1 MAAMTTTALELLLLY
16 LARPAA
22 ALLVVLWGS
31 GALSSLS
38 WLGSLA
44 VAAVL
49 SVSVA
54 WLVAPPLAF
63 LLPGLPGLPG
73 LLPPGVVE
81 PAAPHFAVE
90 ILRGAALGLGAAAPI
105 WAARTAGGWA
115 GQRWQLGGGPS
126 PIAALYV
133 VLLGA
138 ALVAVDGP
146 ILLTAALAKSYDLA
160 ALAAP
165 LWVASFDVSAAGH
178 WLGAA
183 AQLGLPVLAAVAL
196 AELSL
201 AAATRAGGAAAAAW
215 PTSAIAPAL
224 VTVLL
229 APLVPL
235 LTGALI
241 ALVRRGLS

>member
-1 MAAMTTTALELLLLY
+1 MSSMTSSALELLLLH

-22 ALLVVLWGS
+22 ALLILLWGS
-31 GALSSLS
+31 GALSWMS

-63 LLPGLPGLPG
+63 VLPGLPG
-73 LLPPGVVE
+73 LLPVGVAE
-81 PAAPHFAVE
+81 PEAAHFAVE

-126 PIAALYV
+126 PVAALYAA
-133 VLLGA
+133 LLGVA
-138 ALVAVDGP
+138 FVAVDGP
-146 ILLTAALAKSYDLA
+146 ILLPAALARSYDLA

-165 LWVASFDVSAAGH
+165 LEAASLDVISIGR

-183 AQLGLPVLAAVAL
+183 VQLGLPVLAAVAL

-224 VTVLL
+224 VTLLL

>member
-1 MAAMTTTALELLLLY
+1 MTSSVLELLLLH

-31 GALSSLS
+31 GALSWMS

-49 SVSVA
+49 SLSVA

-63 LLPGLPGLPG
+63 VLPVSLPGLAFPS
-73 LLPPGVVE
+73 
-81 PAAPHFAVE
+81 AQHFAVE

-126 PIAALYV
+126 PIAALYAA
-133 VLLGA
+133 LLGLA
-138 ALVAVDGP
+138 FVAVDGP
-146 ILLTAALAKSYDLA
+146 ILLTAALARSYDTA
-160 ALAAP
+160 ALGAP
-165 LWVASFDVSAAGH
+165 IWAASFDVSAVGR

-183 AQLGLPVLAAVAL
+183 VQLGLPVLAAVAL

-215 PTSAIAPAL
+215 PTSVIAPAL
-224 VTVLL
+224 VTLLL